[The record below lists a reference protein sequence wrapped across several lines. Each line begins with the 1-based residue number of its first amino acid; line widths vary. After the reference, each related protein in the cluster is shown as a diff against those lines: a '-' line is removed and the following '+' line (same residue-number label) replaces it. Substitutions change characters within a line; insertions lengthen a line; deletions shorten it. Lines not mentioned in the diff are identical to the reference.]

1 MVFLSLCTAIY
12 DYAPQGDTELAIKEG
27 ELIYILEKSAE
38 DDWWKAKK
46 RAPGEAEDEPS
57 GLIPNNYVQEVSKS
71 CFRITRRGHR
81 CPSFKVAHEF
91 QPIHCCV
98 HFPVHQK

>member
-12 DYAPQGDTELAIKEG
+12 DYVPQGDNELAIKEG

-57 GLIPNNYVQEVSKS
+57 GLIPNNYVQEVSRNWEKAHKIQ
-71 CFRITRRGHR
+71 RMY
-81 CPSFKVAHEF
+81 CPLYFLM
-91 QPIHCCV
+91 
-98 HFPVHQK
+98 HQK

>member
-12 DYAPQGDTELAIKEG
+12 DYAPQGDNELAIKEG

-57 GLIPNNYVQEVSKS
+57 GLIPNNYVQEVSKPCS
-71 CFRITRRGHR
+71 RAPR
-81 CPSFKVAHEF
+81 
-91 QPIHCCV
+91 
-98 HFPVHQK
+98 